1 MKKTLFV
8 LIMLSLSISC
18 QKPDADAEPV
28 ETNCL
33 IQKIS
38 YDDGTYEVYKF
49 DANNRL
55 TSTILTYEDN
65 GKIIEVPQKYEYNA
79 SGNLLKTTN
88 DEGYIDEYI
97 YDAAGMLTKVNFT
110 NEKKELYEQFTVTMD
125 AQKRITKFVQKS
137 DGAVANFEY
146 NGPNGVFSKSEVTL
160 DGKILD
166 QYIVSGYETDATK
179 KSYEILIKGHPF
191 DPSYFTSGIIYS
203 VPFNFTPK
211 TTLVTSGKVATQL
224 DENWSDFT
232 NKLRVY
238 YDFKATRKFN
248 SNNFAIERS
257 SVDAI
262 EKQTYIKTYAYSN
275 CN

>member
-55 TSTILTYEDN
+55 ISSILTYEDN
-65 GKIIEVPQKYEYNA
+65 GKIVEAPQKYEYNA
-79 SGNLLKTTN
+79 AGNLLKTIS
-88 DEGYIDEYI
+88 DSGYMDEYI
-97 YDAAGMLTKVNFT
+97 YDASGILTKVNFT
-110 NEKKELYEQFTVTMD
+110 DPQKELYEQFTITMD

-137 DGAVANFEY
+137 DGAAANFEY
-146 NGPNGVFSKSEVTL
+146 NGPNGLFSKSEVTL

-166 QYIVSGYETDATK
+166 QYIVNSYETDATK
-179 KSYEILIKGHPF
+179 KSYEIMIKGHPF
-191 DPSYFTSGIIYS
+191 DPSYFTSDLIYS

-211 TTLVTSGKVATQL
+211 TTLVTSGKAATQL

-232 NKLRVY
+232 DKLRVY

-248 SNNFAIERS
+248 SNNFTSERS
-257 SVDAI
+257 STDAI
-262 EKQTYIKTYAYSN
+262 EKQTYIKTYSYSN

>member
-1 MKKTLFV
+1 
-8 LIMLSLSISC
+8 MLSLSISC
-18 QKPDADAEPV
+18 KKPDADTGPI
-28 ETNCL
+28 ETSCL

-55 TSTILTYEDN
+55 ISSILTYENN
-65 GKIIEVPQKYEYNA
+65 GKIIEAPQKYEYNA
-79 SGNLLKTTN
+79 AGNLLKTIN
-88 DEGYIDEYI
+88 DEGYIDDYI
-97 YDAAGMLTKVNFT
+97 YDASGMLTKVNFT
-110 NEKKELYEQFTVTMD
+110 NEKKELYEQFTITMD

-160 DGKILD
+160 NGKILD
-166 QYIVSGYETDATK
+166 QYIVNGYETEATK
-179 KSYEILIKGHPF
+179 KSYEIMIKGHPF
-191 DPSYFTSGIIYS
+191 DPSYFTSSIIYS

-211 TTLVTSGKVATQL
+211 TNFVTSGKVSTQL

-238 YDFKATRKFN
+238 YDFKATRKYN
-248 SNNFAIERS
+248 SNNFVIERTS
-257 SVDAI
+257 ADVI
-262 EKQTYIKTYAYSN
+262 EKKNYIKTYSYSN

>member
-65 GKIIEVPQKYEYNA
+65 GKIVEVPLKYEYNA
-79 SGNLLKTTN
+79 AGNLLKTTSEN
-88 DEGYIDEYI
+88 GYTDDYI
-97 YDAAGMLTKVNFT
+97 YDANGLLTRVDFKDPKGQLT
-110 NEKKELYEQFTVTMD
+110 EQFTVTMD
-125 AQKRITKFVQKS
+125 AQKRITKFVQKR
-137 DGAVANFEY
+137 DGVVAVFDY
-146 NGPNGVFSKSEVTL
+146 NGPNGVFSKSEATL

-166 QYIVSGYETDATK
+166 QYIVNSYETDATK
-179 KSYEILIKGHPF
+179 KSYEIMIKGHPF
-191 DPSYFTSGIIYS
+191 DPSYFTSDLIYS
-203 VPFNFTPK
+203 TPFNFNPK
-211 TTLVTSGKVATQL
+211 TSLATAGKVSTQL

-238 YDFKATRKFN
+238 YDFKATRKYN
-248 SNNFAIERS
+248 SNNFTIERA